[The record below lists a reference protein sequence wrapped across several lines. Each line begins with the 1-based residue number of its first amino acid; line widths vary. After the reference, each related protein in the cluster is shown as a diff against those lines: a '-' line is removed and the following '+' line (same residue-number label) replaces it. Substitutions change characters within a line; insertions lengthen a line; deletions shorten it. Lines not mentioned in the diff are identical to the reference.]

1 VVTHR
6 DWLADWHHDINREAN
21 GIMPGIEIELKPVD
35 FITVGTVGPKGRRLF
50 HLQAGQG
57 SQLVALIIEKE
68 QARALAEALSDLLD
82 DLLRQRG
89 EALSSDDVDM
99 SKMNMDLREPI
110 EPQFRVAQMGLGYD
124 EDSDLIVLVGQELV
138 TAEEGQDPDL
148 LQPGVV
154 RLWGSRQQMRALKN
168 HALEVV
174 KQGRADPKSNGRLL
188 YYWT

>member
-1 VVTHR
+1 
-6 DWLADWHHDINREAN
+6 
-21 GIMPGIEIELKPVD
+21 MPGIEIELKPVD

-57 SQLVALIIEKE
+57 SQIVALIIEKE

-89 EALSSDDVDM
+89 EALSSDAVDM

-138 TAEEGQDPDL
+138 TPEEGQDPDL

>member
-1 VVTHR
+1 
-6 DWLADWHHDINREAN
+6 
-21 GIMPGIEIELKPVD
+21 MPGIEIELKPVD

-57 SQLVALIIEKE
+57 SQLVALVIEKE

-124 EDSDLIVLVGQELV
+124 EDSDLIVLVGQELI